1 MEIDGEDITLEEELD
16 DNDKDN
22 DNDNGDQLQNPKLRS
37 DSNSDSDSDSDD
49 ESQQIEE
56 LRTLEI
62 ELSSNPSNYDSH
74 VQYIKLL
81 RKMGEIDK
89 LKQAREAMNN
99 VFPLSSDMWRDWAK
113 DEASISGPEGF
124 TGVEKIYDRG
134 VFDYL
139 SVSLWC
145 DYLNYI
151 QEHDP
156 SVRECSPDG
165 ISKARNLFERALT
178 AAGLHIAEGNKIWES
193 YREFELAVLHTIDEN
208 DIKAKELQVQRIRN
222 IFHRQLSVP
231 LVNLRSTLLAYKA
244 WEVEQGTDLDAKSS
258 EVDGISSHLA
268 SAYQKAMEAYNAR
281 AQHEE
286 QISMQNLSDTEK
298 FRNFMN
304 YLKFEKSVGDPA
316 RVQVLYERAMVDFPI
331 SSDLWLDYT
340 RYLDRTLKVGNVL
353 RDVYSRATKNCPWIG
368 ELWVLYMLSLERGR
382 APEKEISSVFEKSLQ
397 CTLSTIE
404 EYLDLFLTRVHGLR
418 RRIICG
424 AEVNDVLDYSLIRET
439 FQHASDY
446 LSPHLKNTDG
456 LLRLYAY
463 WARLEMNLGKD
474 LVAARG
480 VWESLLK
487 IRQTIYSIYLVLPK
501 LFHLVLFCFIFSNF
515 DVMHLNSFSSGS
527 TLEAWQGFI
536 AMETESG
543 HIREARSIYKR
554 CYSKRFAGTG
564 SEDICHSWLRFEEEF
579 GTLEDFDHAM
589 QKVTPRLEELKLY
602 RIQQETKASTDQ
614 SEISGKRIAREKRK
628 GGSTATDEESS
639 AKRQKNTAQTQKK
652 GYEDKDQLQKHEVN
666 DAQETKIDLEKTD
679 SAPEKQMKGSDAAN
693 SEDIRKFF
701 SDVGGGLMVNFVALQ
716 ITGRKSASVDVN
728 MFIIMDW
735 PYVDFVDDEHL
746 TSAITK
752 NKQMLFGKRLSIAR
766 SDPKQSRRDGRR
778 VPRDQAFS
786 SDRRRDSRESAPNE
800 YADKHY
806 ESRSQQAPQ
815 PATLKSDDNI
825 QFKGK
830 NIFAVPRNVRTLG
843 LSANKSKTVEEGD
856 EKPKSN
862 DEFRKM
868 FIKE

>member
-1 MEIDGEDITLEEELD
+1 MEIDGEDITLEEEHD
-16 DNDKDN
+16 DNDNDN

-37 DSNSDSDSDSDD
+37 DSDSDSGSDD

-62 ELSSNPSNYDSH
+62 ELSSNPANYDSH

-99 VFPLSSDMWRDWAK
+99 VFPLSCDMWRDWAK

-139 SVSLWC
+139 SISLWC

-178 AAGLHIAEGNKIWES
+178 AAGLHVAEGNKIWES
-193 YREFELAVLHTIDEN
+193 YREFEQAVLHTIDEN

-231 LVNLRSTLLAYKA
+231 LVNMRSTLLAYKA

-298 FRNFMN
+298 FQNFMN

-316 RVQVLYERAMVDFPI
+316 RVQVLYERAVADFPI

-368 ELWVLYMLSLERGR
+368 ELWVLYMLSLERGH

-424 AEVNDVLDYSLIRET
+424 GEVNDVLDYSLIRET

-487 IRQTIYSIYLVLPK
+487 IRQTIYSIHLVLLK
-501 LFHLVLFCFIFSNF
+501 LFHLVLVCFISSNF
-515 DVMHLNSFSSGS
+515 DVMHSFS
-527 TLEAWQGFI
+527 TFLEKIIQ
-536 AMETESG
+536 
-543 HIREARSIYKR
+543 
-554 CYSKRFAGTG
+554 
-564 SEDICHSWLRFEEEF
+564 DICHSWLRFEEEF
-579 GTLEDFDHAM
+579 GTLEDFDHAKL
-589 QKVTPRLEELKLY
+589 KVTPRLEELKLY

-639 AKRQKNTAQTQKK
+639 AKRQKNTVQTQKK

-666 DAQETKIDLEKTD
+666 DAHETKIDLEKTD
-679 SAPEKQMKGSDAAN
+679 NAPEKQMKGSDAVRTKGYTDQCTLFISNIHFKATYQ
-693 SEDIRKFF
+693 F
-701 SDVGGGLMVNFVALQ
+701 SSWSIQGLMGLA
-716 ITGRKSASVDVN
+716 
-728 MFIIMDW
+728 
-735 PYVDFVDDEHL
+735 YVDFVDDEHL
-746 TSAITK
+746 ASAITK

-778 VPRDQAFS
+778 APRDQG

-800 YADKHY
+800 YVDKHY

-825 QFKGK
+825 HLKGK

-843 LSANKSKTVEEGD
+843 FTNYPLEETDLLRCKVTETGASSQE
-856 EKPKSN
+856 EKVFLARSTLPFHSL
-862 DEFRKM
+862 RT
-868 FIKE
+868 

>member
-1 MEIDGEDITLEEELD
+1 MEIDSEDNTLEEELD
-16 DNDKDN
+16 EEGNN
-22 DNDNGDQLQNPKLRS
+22 NNDNGDQLQNPKLRS
-37 DSNSDSDSDSDD
+37 DSDSDSDSDSED
-49 ESQQIEE
+49 ESQQNQE
-56 LRTLEI
+56 LKTLET
-62 ELSSNPSNYDSH
+62 ELSSNPANYDSH
-74 VQYIKLL
+74 AQYIKLL

-99 VFPLSSDMWRDWAK
+99 VFPLSPDMWRDWAK

-124 TGVEKIYDRG
+124 AGVEKIYDRG

-178 AAGLHIAEGNKIWES
+178 AAGLHVAEGNKIWEL
-193 YREFELAVLHTIDEN
+193 YREFEQAVLHTIDEN

-231 LVNLRSTLLAYKA
+231 LVDLRSTLLAYKA
-244 WEVEQGTDLDAKSS
+244 WEVEQGIDLDAKSS
-258 EVDGISSHLA
+258 EVDGLSSHLA

-281 AQHEE
+281 APHEE
-286 QISMQNLSDTEK
+286 QISMQNISDTEK
-298 FRNFMN
+298 IQNFMN

-316 RVQVLYERAMVDFPI
+316 RVQVLYERAMADFPI

-368 ELWVLYMLSLERGR
+368 ELWVQYMLSLERGR

-418 RRIICG
+418 RRIVCG
-424 AEVNDVLDYSLIRET
+424 GEVNGVLDYSLIRET

-463 WARLEMNLGKD
+463 WARLEMNMGKD
-474 LVAARG
+474 LVAARR

-487 IRQTIYSIYLVLPK
+487 I
-501 LFHLVLFCFIFSNF
+501 
-515 DVMHLNSFSSGS
+515 SGS

-543 HIREARSIYKR
+543 HISEARSIYKR
-554 CYSKRFAGTG
+554 CYSKRFPGAG

-579 GTLEDFDHAM
+579 GTLEDFDHAI

-614 SEISGKRIAREKRK
+614 GEVSGKKIAREKRK
-628 GGSTATDEESS
+628 GGSTATGKESP
-639 AKRQKNTAQTQKK
+639 AKRQKQTAQTQKK
-652 GYEDKDQLQKHEVN
+652 GYEDKDQLQKYEVN
-666 DAQETKIDLEKTD
+666 EVQEAQIDLEKTD
-679 SAPEKQMKGSDAAN
+679 SAPDEKQVKGSDVVRTKGYTDQCTVFISNIHFKAN

-701 SDVGGGLMVNFVALQ
+701 SDVGGVASIRILHDRNTGKSRGLA
-716 ITGRKSASVDVN
+716 
-728 MFIIMDW
+728 
-735 PYVDFVDDEHL
+735 YVDFVDDEHL
-746 TSAITK
+746 AAAITK
-752 NKQMLFGKRLSIAR
+752 NKQLLFGKRLSIAR
-766 SDPKQSRRDGRR
+766 SDPKQNRRDGRR
-778 VPRDQAFS
+778 VPREQAFA
-786 SDRRRDSRESAPNE
+786 SDRRRHNWESASKEHVDTHN
-800 YADKHY
+800 A
-806 ESRSQQAPQ
+806 SGSQEAPQ
-815 PATLKSDDNI
+815 TATLKSEDNI

-843 LSANKSKTVEEGD
+843 LSANKLKTVDEGD

>member
-1 MEIDGEDITLEEELD
+1 MEIDSEDKTLEEELD
-16 DNDKDN
+16 DEDN
-22 DNDNGDQLQNPKLRS
+22 NNNDNGDQLQNPKLRS
-37 DSNSDSDSDSDD
+37 DSDSDSDSED
-49 ESQQIEE
+49 ESQQNQE
-56 LRTLEI
+56 LKTLET
-62 ELSSNPSNYDSH
+62 ELSSNPANYDSH
-74 VQYIKLL
+74 AQYIKLL

-89 LKQAREAMNN
+89 LKQAREAMNT
-99 VFPLSSDMWRDWAK
+99 VFPLSPDMWRDWAK

-124 TGVEKIYDRG
+124 AGVEKIYDRG

-156 SVRECSPDG
+156 SVRECSLDG

-178 AAGLHIAEGNKIWES
+178 AAGLHVAEGNKIWEL
-193 YREFELAVLHTIDEN
+193 YREFEQAVLHTIDEN

-244 WEVEQGTDLDAKSS
+244 WEVEQGIDLDAKSS

-286 QISMQNLSDTEK
+286 QISMQNISDTEK
-298 FRNFMN
+298 IQNFMN

-316 RVQVLYERAMVDFPI
+316 RVQVLYERAMADFPI
-331 SSDLWLDYT
+331 SIDLWLDYT

-368 ELWVLYMLSLERGR
+368 ELWVQYMLSLERGR

-397 CTLSTIE
+397 CTFSTIE
-404 EYLDLFLTRVHGLR
+404 EYLNLFLTRVHGLR
-418 RRIICG
+418 RRIECG
-424 AEVNDVLDYSLIRET
+424 GEVNGVLDYSLIRET

-474 LVAARG
+474 LVAARR

-487 IRQTIYSIYLVLPK
+487 I
-501 LFHLVLFCFIFSNF
+501 
-515 DVMHLNSFSSGS
+515 SGS

-543 HIREARSIYKR
+543 HISEARSIYKR
-554 CYSKRFAGTG
+554 CFSKRFPGTG

-579 GTLEDFDHAM
+579 GTLEAFDHAI
-589 QKVTPRLEELKLY
+589 QK
-602 RIQQETKASTDQ
+602 
-614 SEISGKRIAREKRK
+614 
-628 GGSTATDEESS
+628 
-639 AKRQKNTAQTQKK
+639 
-652 GYEDKDQLQKHEVN
+652 
-666 DAQETKIDLEKTD
+666 
-679 SAPEKQMKGSDAAN
+679 
-693 SEDIRKFF
+693 
-701 SDVGGGLMVNFVALQ
+701 ALLL
-716 ITGRKSASVDVN
+716 
-728 MFIIMDW
+728 IIC
-735 PYVDFVDDEHL
+735 L
-746 TSAITK
+746 A
-752 NKQMLFGKRLSIAR
+752 
-766 SDPKQSRRDGRR
+766 
-778 VPRDQAFS
+778 
-786 SDRRRDSRESAPNE
+786 
-800 YADKHY
+800 
-806 ESRSQQAPQ
+806 
-815 PATLKSDDNI
+815 
-825 QFKGK
+825 
-830 NIFAVPRNVRTLG
+830 
-843 LSANKSKTVEEGD
+843 SKT
-856 EKPKSN
+856 
-862 DEFRKM
+862 
-868 FIKE
+868 

>member
-1 MEIDGEDITLEEELD
+1 MEIDSEDNTLEEELD
-16 DNDKDN
+16 EEGNN
-22 DNDNGDQLQNPKLRS
+22 NNDNGDQLQNPKLRS
-37 DSNSDSDSDSDD
+37 DSDSDSDSDSED
-49 ESQQIEE
+49 ESQQNQE
-56 LRTLEI
+56 LKTLET
-62 ELSSNPSNYDSH
+62 ELSSNPANYDSH
-74 VQYIKLL
+74 AQYIKLL

-99 VFPLSSDMWRDWAK
+99 VFPLSPDMWRDWAK

-124 TGVEKIYDRG
+124 AGVEKIYDRG

-165 ISKARNLFERALT
+165 ISKAQNLFERALT
-178 AAGLHIAEGNKIWES
+178 AAGLHVAEGNKIWEL
-193 YREFELAVLHTIDEN
+193 YREFEQAVLHTIDEN

-244 WEVEQGTDLDAKSS
+244 WEVDQGIDLDAKSS
-258 EVDGISSHLA
+258 EVDGLSSHLA

-281 AQHEE
+281 APHEE
-286 QISMQNLSDTEK
+286 QISMQNISDTEK
-298 FRNFMN
+298 IQNFMN

-316 RVQVLYERAMVDFPI
+316 RVQVLYERAMADFPI

-368 ELWVLYMLSLERGR
+368 ELWVQYMLSLERGR

-418 RRIICG
+418 RRIVCG
-424 AEVNDVLDYSLIRET
+424 GEVNGVLDYSLIRET

-463 WARLEMNLGKD
+463 WARLEMNMGKD
-474 LVAARG
+474 LVAARR

-487 IRQTIYSIYLVLPK
+487 I
-501 LFHLVLFCFIFSNF
+501 
-515 DVMHLNSFSSGS
+515 SGS

-543 HIREARSIYKR
+543 HISEARSIYKR
-554 CYSKRFAGTG
+554 CYSKRFPGTG

-579 GTLEDFDHAM
+579 GTLEDFDHAI

-602 RIQQETKASTDQ
+602 RIHQETKASTDQ
-614 SEISGKRIAREKRK
+614 SEVSGKKIAREKRK
-628 GGSTATDEESS
+628 GGSTATGKESP
-639 AKRQKNTAQTQKK
+639 AKRQKQTAQTQKK
-652 GYEDKDQLQKHEVN
+652 GYEDKDQLQKYEVN
-666 DAQETKIDLEKTD
+666 EAQEAQIDLEKTD
-679 SAPEKQMKGSDAAN
+679 SAPDEKQVKGSDVVRTKGYTDQCTVFISNIHFKAN

-701 SDVGGGLMVNFVALQ
+701 SDVGGVASIRILHDRNTGKSRGLA
-716 ITGRKSASVDVN
+716 
-728 MFIIMDW
+728 
-735 PYVDFVDDEHL
+735 YVDFVDDEHL
-746 TSAITK
+746 AAAITK
-752 NKQMLFGKRLSIAR
+752 NKQLLFGKRLSIAR
-766 SDPKQSRRDGRR
+766 SDPKQNRRDGRR
-778 VPRDQAFS
+778 VPREQAFA
-786 SDRRRDSRESAPNE
+786 SDRRRHNWESASKEHVDTHN
-800 YADKHY
+800 A
-806 ESRSQQAPQ
+806 SGSQEAPQ
-815 PATLKSDDNI
+815 TATLKSEDNI

-843 LSANKSKTVEEGD
+843 LSANKLKTVEEGD

>member
-1 MEIDGEDITLEEELD
+1 MRCEDKTLEEELD
-16 DNDKDN
+16 DEDN
-22 DNDNGDQLQNPKLRS
+22 NNNDNGDQLQNPKLRS
-37 DSNSDSDSDSDD
+37 DSDSDSDSED
-49 ESQQIEE
+49 ESQQNQE
-56 LRTLEI
+56 LKTLET
-62 ELSSNPSNYDSH
+62 ELSSNPANYDSH
-74 VQYIKLL
+74 AQYIKLL

-89 LKQAREAMNN
+89 LKQAREAMNT
-99 VFPLSSDMWRDWAK
+99 VFPLSPDMWRDWAK

-124 TGVEKIYDRG
+124 AGVEKIYDRG

-178 AAGLHIAEGNKIWES
+178 AAGLHVAEGNKIWEL
-193 YREFELAVLHTIDEN
+193 YREFEQAVLHTIDEN

-244 WEVEQGTDLDAKSS
+244 WEVEQGIDLDARSS

-286 QISMQNLSDTEK
+286 QISMQNISDTEK
-298 FRNFMN
+298 IQNFMN

-316 RVQVLYERAMVDFPI
+316 RVQVLYERAMADFPI
-331 SSDLWLDYT
+331 SIDLWLDYT

-368 ELWVLYMLSLERGR
+368 ELWVQYMLSLERGR

-397 CTLSTIE
+397 CTFSTIE

-418 RRIICG
+418 RRIECG
-424 AEVNDVLDYSLIRET
+424 GEVNGVLDYSLIRET

-474 LVAARG
+474 LVAARR

-487 IRQTIYSIYLVLPK
+487 I
-501 LFHLVLFCFIFSNF
+501 
-515 DVMHLNSFSSGS
+515 SGS

-543 HIREARSIYKR
+543 HISEARSIYKR
-554 CYSKRFAGTG
+554 CFSKRFPGTG

-579 GTLEDFDHAM
+579 GTLEAFDHAI

-614 SEISGKRIAREKRK
+614 SEVSGKKIAREKRK
-628 GGSTATDEESS
+628 GGSTATDKESP
-639 AKRQKNTAQTQKK
+639 AKRQKQTAQTQKK
-652 GYEDKDQLQKHEVN
+652 GYEDKDQLQKYEVN
-666 DAQETKIDLEKTD
+666 EAQEAKIDLEKTD
-679 SAPEKQMKGSDAAN
+679 SAPDEKQMKGSDVVRTKGYTDQCTVFISNIHFKAN

-701 SDVGGGLMVNFVALQ
+701 SDVGGVASIRILHDRNTGKSRGLA
-716 ITGRKSASVDVN
+716 
-728 MFIIMDW
+728 
-735 PYVDFVDDEHL
+735 YVDFVDDEHL
-746 TSAITK
+746 AAAITK
-752 NKQMLFGKRLSIAR
+752 NKQLLFGKRLSIAR
-766 SDPKQSRRDGRR
+766 SDPKQNRRDGRR
-778 VPRDQAFS
+778 VPREQAFA
-786 SDRRRDSRESAPNE
+786 SDRRRHNWESASKE
-800 YADKHY
+800 YVDTHNA
-806 ESRSQQAPQ
+806 SGSQEAPQ
-815 PATLKSDDNI
+815 TATLKSDDNI

>member
-1 MEIDGEDITLEEELD
+1 MEIDSEDKTLEEELD
-16 DNDKDN
+16 DEDN
-22 DNDNGDQLQNPKLRS
+22 NNNDNGDQLQNPKLRS
-37 DSNSDSDSDSDD
+37 DSDSDSDSED
-49 ESQQIEE
+49 ESQQNQE
-56 LRTLEI
+56 LKTLET
-62 ELSSNPSNYDSH
+62 ELSSNPANYDSH
-74 VQYIKLL
+74 AQYIKLL

-89 LKQAREAMNN
+89 LKQAREAMNT
-99 VFPLSSDMWRDWAK
+99 VFPLSPDMWRDWAK

-124 TGVEKIYDRG
+124 AGVEKIYDRG

-145 DYLNYI
+145 DYLNFI
-151 QEHDP
+151 QVHDP

-178 AAGLHIAEGNKIWES
+178 AAGLHVAEGNKIWEL
-193 YREFELAVLHTIDEN
+193 YREFEQAVLHTIDEN
-208 DIKAKELQVQRIRN
+208 DIKAKEVQVQRIRN

-244 WEVEQGTDLDAKSS
+244 WEVEQGIVLDAQSS

-286 QISMQNLSDTEK
+286 QISMQNISDTEK
-298 FRNFMN
+298 IQNFM
-304 YLKFEKSVGDPA
+304 SVGDPA
-316 RVQVLYERAMVDFPI
+316 RVQVLYERAMADFPI
-331 SSDLWLDYT
+331 SIDLWLDYT

-368 ELWVLYMLSLERGR
+368 ELWVQYMLSLERGR

-397 CTLSTIE
+397 CTFSTIE

-418 RRIICG
+418 RRIECG
-424 AEVNDVLDYSLIRET
+424 GEVNGVLDYSLIRET

-474 LVAARG
+474 LVAARR

-487 IRQTIYSIYLVLPK
+487 I
-501 LFHLVLFCFIFSNF
+501 
-515 DVMHLNSFSSGS
+515 SGS

-543 HIREARSIYKR
+543 HISEARSIYKR
-554 CYSKRFAGTG
+554 CFSKRFPGTG

-579 GTLEDFDHAM
+579 GTLEAFDHAI

-614 SEISGKRIAREKRK
+614 SEVSGKKIAREKRK
-628 GGSTATDEESS
+628 GGSTATDKESP
-639 AKRQKNTAQTQKK
+639 AKRQKQTAQTQKK
-652 GYEDKDQLQKHEVN
+652 GYEDKDQLQKYEVN
-666 DAQETKIDLEKTD
+666 EAQEAKIDLEKTD
-679 SAPEKQMKGSDAAN
+679 SAPDEKQMKGSDVVRTKGYTDQCTLFISNIHFKAN

-701 SDVGGGLMVNFVALQ
+701 SDVGGVASIRILHDRNTGKSRGLA
-716 ITGRKSASVDVN
+716 
-728 MFIIMDW
+728 
-735 PYVDFVDDEHL
+735 YVDFVDDEHL
-746 TSAITK
+746 AAAITK
-752 NKQMLFGKRLSIAR
+752 NKQLLFGKRLSIAR
-766 SDPKQSRRDGRR
+766 SDPKQNRRDGRR
-778 VPRDQAFS
+778 VPREQAFA
-786 SDRRRDSRESAPNE
+786 SDRRRHNWESASKE
-800 YADKHY
+800 YVDTHNA
-806 ESRSQQAPQ
+806 SGSQEAPQ
-815 PATLKSDDNI
+815 TATLKSDDNI

>member
-1 MEIDGEDITLEEELD
+1 MEIDGEDVTLEEELD
-16 DNDKDN
+16 DNDK

-178 AAGLHIAEGNKIWES
+178 AAGLHVAEGNKIWES
-193 YREFELAVLHTIDEN
+193 YREYELAVLHTIDEN

-487 IRQTIYSIYLVLPK
+487 I
-501 LFHLVLFCFIFSNF
+501 
-515 DVMHLNSFSSGS
+515 SGS

-639 AKRQKNTAQTQKK
+639 AKRQKNYSPNSKE
-652 GYEDKDQLQKHEVN
+652 G
-666 DAQETKIDLEKTD
+666 
-679 SAPEKQMKGSDAAN
+679 AN

-701 SDVGGGLMVNFVALQ
+701 SDVGGGLA
-716 ITGRKSASVDVN
+716 
-728 MFIIMDW
+728 
-735 PYVDFVDDEHL
+735 YVDFVDDEHL

-778 VPRDQAFS
+778 VPRDQG
-786 SDRRRDSRESAPNE
+786 RLCAP
-800 YADKHY
+800 
-806 ESRSQQAPQ
+806 SI
-815 PATLKSDDNI
+815 TLFGSI
-825 QFKGK
+825 S
-830 NIFAVPRNVRTLG
+830 ITA
-843 LSANKSKTVEEGD
+843 SC
-856 EKPKSN
+856 
-862 DEFRKM
+862 
-868 FIKE
+868 

>member
-480 VWESLLK
+480 
-487 IRQTIYSIYLVLPK
+487 
-501 LFHLVLFCFIFSNF
+501 
-515 DVMHLNSFSSGS
+515 
-527 TLEAWQGFI
+527 GFI

>member
-1 MEIDGEDITLEEELD
+1 MEIDGEDVTLEEELD
-16 DNDKDN
+16 DNDK

-178 AAGLHIAEGNKIWES
+178 AAGLHVAEGNKIWES
-193 YREFELAVLHTIDEN
+193 YREYELAVLHTIDEN

-439 FQHASDY
+439 FQ
-446 LSPHLKNTDG
+446 
-456 LLRLYAY
+456 
-463 WARLEMNLGKD
+463 
-474 LVAARG
+474 
-480 VWESLLK
+480 
-487 IRQTIYSIYLVLPK
+487 
-501 LFHLVLFCFIFSNF
+501 
-515 DVMHLNSFSSGS
+515 
-527 TLEAWQGFI
+527 
-536 AMETESG
+536 
-543 HIREARSIYKR
+543 
-554 CYSKRFAGTG
+554 
-564 SEDICHSWLRFEEEF
+564 
-579 GTLEDFDHAM
+579 
-589 QKVTPRLEELKLY
+589 
-602 RIQQETKASTDQ
+602 
-614 SEISGKRIAREKRK
+614 
-628 GGSTATDEESS
+628 
-639 AKRQKNTAQTQKK
+639 
-652 GYEDKDQLQKHEVN
+652 
-666 DAQETKIDLEKTD
+666 
-679 SAPEKQMKGSDAAN
+679 
-693 SEDIRKFF
+693 
-701 SDVGGGLMVNFVALQ
+701 
-716 ITGRKSASVDVN
+716 
-728 MFIIMDW
+728 
-735 PYVDFVDDEHL
+735 
-746 TSAITK
+746 
-752 NKQMLFGKRLSIAR
+752 
-766 SDPKQSRRDGRR
+766 
-778 VPRDQAFS
+778 
-786 SDRRRDSRESAPNE
+786 
-800 YADKHY
+800 
-806 ESRSQQAPQ
+806 
-815 PATLKSDDNI
+815 
-825 QFKGK
+825 
-830 NIFAVPRNVRTLG
+830 
-843 LSANKSKTVEEGD
+843 
-856 EKPKSN
+856 
-862 DEFRKM
+862 
-868 FIKE
+868 

>member
-1 MEIDGEDITLEEELD
+1 MEIDSEDKTLEEELD
-16 DNDKDN
+16 DEDN
-22 DNDNGDQLQNPKLRS
+22 NNNDNGDQLPNPKLQNPKLRS
-37 DSNSDSDSDSDD
+37 DSDSDSDSDSED
-49 ESQQIEE
+49 ESQQNLE
-56 LRTLEI
+56 LKTLET
-62 ELSSNPSNYDSH
+62 ELSGNPANYDSH
-74 VQYIKLL
+74 AQYIKLL

-99 VFPLSSDMWRDWAK
+99 VFPLSPDMWRDWAK

-124 TGVEKIYDRG
+124 AGVEKIYDRG

-178 AAGLHIAEGNKIWES
+178 AAGLHVAEGNKIWEL
-193 YREFELAVLHTIDEN
+193 YREFEQAVLHTIDEN

-244 WEVEQGTDLDAKSS
+244 WEVKQGIDLDAKSS
-258 EVDGISSHLA
+258 EVDGLSSHLA

-281 AQHEE
+281 APHEE
-286 QISMQNLSDTEK
+286 QISMQNISDTEK
-298 FRNFMN
+298 IQNFMN

-316 RVQVLYERAMVDFPI
+316 RVQVLYERAMADFPI

-368 ELWVLYMLSLERGR
+368 ELWVQYMLSLERGR

-397 CTLSTIE
+397 CTFSTIE

-418 RRIICG
+418 RRIVCG
-424 AEVNDVLDYSLIRET
+424 GEVNGVLDYSLIRET

-474 LVAARG
+474 LVAARR

-487 IRQTIYSIYLVLPK
+487 I
-501 LFHLVLFCFIFSNF
+501 
-515 DVMHLNSFSSGS
+515 SGS

-543 HIREARSIYKR
+543 HISEARSIYKR
-554 CYSKRFAGTG
+554 CYSKRFPGTG

-579 GTLEDFDHAM
+579 GTLEDFDHAI

-602 RIQQETKASTDQ
+602 RIHQETKASTDQ
-614 SEISGKRIAREKRK
+614 SEVSGKKIAREKRK
-628 GGSTATDEESS
+628 GGSTATGKESP
-639 AKRQKNTAQTQKK
+639 AKRQKQTAQTQKK
-652 GYEDKDQLQKHEVN
+652 GYEDKDQLQKYEVN
-666 DAQETKIDLEKTD
+666 EVQEAQIDLEKTD
-679 SAPEKQMKGSDAAN
+679 SAPDEKQVKGSDVVRTKGYTDQCTVFISNIHFKAN

-701 SDVGGGLMVNFVALQ
+701 SDVGGVASIRILHDRNTGKSRGLA
-716 ITGRKSASVDVN
+716 
-728 MFIIMDW
+728 
-735 PYVDFVDDEHL
+735 YVDFVDDEHL
-746 TSAITK
+746 AAAITK
-752 NKQMLFGKRLSIAR
+752 NKQLLFGKRLSIAR
-766 SDPKQSRRDGRR
+766 SDPKQNRRDGRR
-778 VPRDQAFS
+778 VPREQAFA
-786 SDRRRDSRESAPNE
+786 SDRRRHNWESASKEHVDTHN
-800 YADKHY
+800 A
-806 ESRSQQAPQ
+806 SGSQEASQT
-815 PATLKSDDNI
+815 ATLKSDDNI

-843 LSANKSKTVEEGD
+843 LSANKLKTVEEGD